1 MTGSHPSELNTET
14 ERAAIWR
21 AQGSARIY
29 RLRTTVTLLLA
40 ILCFFVVGISAQHIG
55 SYAIEQGISQVAVLV
70 PSILMAIAAGLV
82 LLMAIRAALKSNAAR
97 RSSDLYDARAL
108 GADASLGSW
117 KALSWIG
124 ALMVVTGSA
133 WFLAVNDAAV
143 SRTFF
148 DVSLIMSSA
157 GKVVWAFGTNVII
170 FVCSAVFI
178 VIWSLLI
185 AIART
190 LPGEAGRPLRYLATI
205 YGDLFRGLPAIIT
218 IYLIGFGLPLSD
230 LPVLSDLSSTSYA
243 IIALTLTYGAYTSEV
258 YRAGIDGV
266 HNSQVAAA
274 RSLGLSHAKT
284 MRYVVVPLAVRNII
298 PPLMNNCIS
307 LQKDTALVAI
317 IGTIDA
323 FNQSKII
330 AANNFNLSAV
340 TTVAI
345 LFILITIPQAR
356 LVDRL
361 IERDRKRMRTG
372 G

>member
-1 MTGSHPSELNTET
+1 MAGSFPSEQHSET
-14 ERAAIWR
+14 GRAAIWR
-21 AQGSARIY
+21 AQGTTRTY
-29 RLRTTVTLLLA
+29 GLRSSLTFILA
-40 ILCFFVVGISAQHIG
+40 LSCFFIVSLSAQHIG
-55 SYAIEQGISQVAVLV
+55 TFAIEQGVSNVAVLIV
-70 PSILMAIAAGLV
+70 GIIGAVAAGLV
-82 LLMAIRAALKSNAAR
+82 LLMSIRSVMMSISAR
-97 RSSDLYDARAL
+97 RQTDVYVARSL
-108 GADASLGSW
+108 GADASLASW
-117 KALSWIG
+117 KALSWVG
-124 ALMVVTGSA
+124 ALLLVTAGA
-133 WFLAVNDAAV
+133 WFMAVNDAAV

-148 DVSLIMSSA
+148 DLELIQSSA
-157 GKVVWAFGTNVII
+157 GKIIWAFGTNVTI
-170 FVCSAVFI
+170 FACSAVLI
-178 VIWSLLI
+178 LVWSLLV

-218 IYLIGFGLPLSD
+218 IYLIGFGLPLTN
-230 LPVLSDLSSTSYA
+230 LPILSDLGSTSYA

-284 MRYVVVPLAVRNII
+284 MRYVVVPLAIRNII

-345 LFILITIPQAR
+345 LFIVITIPQAR
-356 LVDRL
+356 LVDKL
-361 IERDRKRMRTG
+361 IDRDRKRMRAG

>member
-1 MTGSHPSELNTET
+1 MTDSLASESQNET
-14 ERAAIWR
+14 GRAAVWR
-21 AQGSARIY
+21 AQGVTRTY
-29 RLRTTVTLLLA
+29 RGRTSFTLVLA
-40 ILCFFVVGISAQHIG
+40 ALTFCLVAISAQHIG
-55 SYAIEQGISQVAVLV
+55 SQAASQGISRIAATVPGLVA
-70 PSILMAIAAGLV
+70 AIAAGLV
-82 LLMAIRAALKSNAAR
+82 LLMAIRAFAKSLAAG
-97 RSSDLYDARAL
+97 RSSDLHAARAL
-108 GADASLGSW
+108 GADASLGAW
-117 KALSWIG
+117 KALSWSG
-124 ALMVVTGSA
+124 ALLIVTGAA
-133 WFLAVNDAAV
+133 WFMALNDAAV

-148 DVSLIMSSA
+148 DLALIRSSA
-157 GKVVWAFGTNVII
+157 GKVLWAFGTNVAI
-170 FVCSAVFI
+170 FAVSAVLI
-178 VIWSLLI
+178 LIWSLLV

-190 LPGEAGRPLRYLATI
+190 IPGEAGRPLRFLAI
-205 YGDLFRGLPAIIT
+205 AYGDLFRGLPAIIT
-218 IYLIGFGLPLSD
+218 IYLIGFGLPLTD
-230 LPVLSDLSSTSYA
+230 LPILSDLSSTSYA

-258 YRAGIDGV
+258 YRAGIEGV
-266 HNSQVAAA
+266 HHSQVAAA

-345 LFILITIPQAR
+345 LFIVITIPQAR

-361 IERDRKRMRTG
+361 IERDRRRIRAG

>member
-1 MTGSHPSELNTET
+1 MAGLLASESQNETG
-14 ERAAIWR
+14 RAAVWR
-21 AQGSARIY
+21 ARSATRTY
-29 RLRTTVTLLLA
+29 RGRTSITLALA
-40 ILCFFVVGISAQHIG
+40 ALTFFVVAVSAQHIG
-55 SYAIEQGISQVAVLV
+55 SYAVSQGLSRVAVV
-70 PSILMAIAAGLV
+70 IPGIVAAIAAALV
-82 LLMAIRAALKSNAAR
+82 LLMAIRAFAKSAAAAR
-97 RSSDLYDARAL
+97 NPDLHTARAL
-108 GADASLGSW
+108 GAEASLGAW
-117 KALSWIG
+117 KALSWSG
-124 ALMVVTGSA
+124 ALLVVTA
-133 WFLAVNDAAV
+133 AVWFMAVNDAAV

-148 DVSLIMSSA
+148 DLALIQSST
-157 GKVVWAFGTNVII
+157 GKVLWAFGTNIVI
-170 FVCSAVFI
+170 FAVSAVLI
-178 VIWSLLI
+178 LIWSLLV

-190 LPGEAGRPLRYLATI
+190 LPGEAGRPLRFLAI
-205 YGDLFRGLPAIIT
+205 AYADLFRGLPAIIT
-218 IYLIGFGLPLSD
+218 IYLIGFGLPLTN
-230 LPVLSDLSSTSYA
+230 LPILSDLTSTSYA

-258 YRAGIDGV
+258 YRAGIEGV
-266 HNSQVAAA
+266 HSSQVAAA

-345 LFILITIPQAR
+345 LFIVITIPQAR
-356 LVDRL
+356 LVDKL
-361 IERDRKRMRTG
+361 IDHDRRRMRAG

>member
-1 MTGSHPSELNTET
+1 MAGSFSSELQNET
-14 ERAAIWR
+14 GRAARWR
-21 AQGSARIY
+21 AHGTTRTY
-29 RLRTTVTLLLA
+29 GLRTSLTLALA
-40 ILCFFVVGISAQHIG
+40 VFCFFIVAVTAQHVG
-55 SYAIEQGISQVAVLV
+55 SYAVAQGISTIAVVIPGIVAAV
-70 PSILMAIAAGLV
+70 AAGFV
-82 LLMAIRAALKSNAAR
+82 VLMAIRAVAKSAAAR
-97 RSSDLYDARAL
+97 RHQDVYAARAL
-108 GADASLGSW
+108 GAEASLASW
-117 KALSWIG
+117 KALSWVG
-124 ALMVVTGSA
+124 ALLAVTAGA
-133 WFLAVNDAAV
+133 WFMAVNDAAV

-148 DVSLIMSSA
+148 DLELIQGSI
-157 GKVVWAFGTNVII
+157 GKVLWAFGTNVWI
-170 FVCSAVFI
+170 FACSAVLI
-178 VIWSLLI
+178 LVWSLVV

-190 LPGEAGRPLRYLATI
+190 LPGEAGRPLRFLATA

-218 IYLIGFGLPLSD
+218 IYLIGFGLPLTN
-230 LPVLSDLSSTSYA
+230 LPFLSELSSTSYA

-258 YRAGIDGV
+258 YRAGIESV
-266 HNSQVAAA
+266 HYSQVAAA
-274 RSLGLSHAKT
+274 RSLGLSHART

-345 LFILITIPQAR
+345 LFVVITIPQAR

-361 IERDRKRMRTG
+361 IDRDRKRIRAG

>member
-1 MTGSHPSELNTET
+1 MSGSFPSEQNDAT
-14 ERAAIWR
+14 ERADKWR
-21 AQGSARIY
+21 AQGSAKTY
-29 RLRTTVTLLLA
+29 GVRTSITLTLA
-40 ILCFFVVGISAQHIG
+40 LICFFIVAVSAQHIG
-55 SYAIEQGISQVAVLV
+55 NFAIDEGISKIAVLI
-70 PSILMAIAAGLV
+70 PAILLAVAAGLV
-82 LLMAIRAALKSNAAR
+82 LLMAIRALLKSIAAH
-97 RSSDLYDARAL
+97 RSDDLYAARAL
-108 GADASLGSW
+108 GAEASLGSW

-124 ALMVVTGSA
+124 ALLIVIAGA
-133 WFLAVNDAAV
+133 WFMAANDAAV

-148 DVSLIMSSA
+148 DIPLIISSA
-157 GKVVWAFGTNVII
+157 GKVIWAFGTNVTI
-170 FVCSAVFI
+170 FACSAVLI
-178 VIWSLLI
+178 VVWSLVI

-190 LPGEAGRPLRYLATI
+190 LPGEAGRPLSYLATI

-218 IYLIGFGLPLSD
+218 IYLIGFGLPLSN
-230 LPVLSDLSSTSYA
+230 LPVLSELSSTTYA

-266 HNSQVAAA
+266 HSSQVAAA

-345 LFILITIPQAR
+345 LFIVITIPQAR
-356 LVDRL
+356 IVDRL
-361 IERDRKRMRTG
+361 IDRDRKRMRAG

>member
-1 MTGSHPSELNTET
+1 MAGSSSEMHSETG
-14 ERAAIWR
+14 RAATWR
-21 AQGSARIY
+21 ARGTTQTHG
-29 RLRTTVTLLLA
+29 LRTTLTLVIA
-40 ILCFFVVGISAQHIG
+40 IFCFFLVAVSAQHIG
-55 SYAIEQGISQVAVLV
+55 SYAVEQGVSKVAALI
-70 PSILMAIAAGLV
+70 PGGIAAVAAGYV
-82 LLMAIRAALKSNAAR
+82 LLLAIRAAMKSAAAR
-97 RSSDLYDARAL
+97 RHADVYEARAL
-108 GADASLGSW
+108 GAEASLASW
-117 KALSWIG
+117 KALSWSG
-124 ALMVVTGSA
+124 ALLVVTAGA
-133 WFLAVNDAAV
+133 WFMAVNDAAV

-148 DVSLIMSSA
+148 DLELIQSSA
-157 GKVVWAFGTNVII
+157 GKVIWAFGTNVTI
-170 FVCSAVFI
+170 FAVSAVLI
-178 VIWSLLI
+178 LVWSLLI

-190 LPGEAGRPLRYLATI
+190 LPGEAGRPLRYLATA

-218 IYLIGFGLPLSD
+218 IYLIGFGLPLTN
-230 LPVLSDLSSTSYA
+230 LPILSDLGSTSYA

-258 YRAGIDGV
+258 YRAGIEGV
-266 HNSQVAAA
+266 HHSQVAAA
-274 RSLGLSHAKT
+274 RSLGLSHTKT

-345 LFILITIPQAR
+345 LFIVITIPQAR
-356 LVDRL
+356 LVDKL
-361 IERDRKRMRTG
+361 IDRDRKRMRAG

>member
-1 MTGSHPSELNTET
+1 MNSSLPSGLKSET
-14 ERAAIWR
+14 ERVAIWR
-21 AQGSARIY
+21 AQGSAKTY
-29 RLRTTVTLLLA
+29 GLRTSCTLILA
-40 ILCFFVVGISAQHIG
+40 LISFFVVAVSAQHIG
-55 SYAIEQGISQVAVLV
+55 NYAIEEGLSKAAVII
-70 PSILMAIAAGLV
+70 PSILMSIAAGLI
-82 LLMAIRAALKSNAAR
+82 LLMSMRAAWKSRAAR
-97 RSSDLYDARAL
+97 RSDDLYAARAL
-108 GADASLGSW
+108 GAEASLGSW

-124 ALMVVTGSA
+124 ALLILTGGA

-148 DVSLIMSSA
+148 DVELIMSSA
-157 GKVVWAFGTNVII
+157 GKVARAFGTNVII
-170 FVCSAVFI
+170 FACSAVFI

-218 IYLIGFGLPLSD
+218 IYLIGFGLPLSN
-230 LPVLSDLSSTSYA
+230 LPFLSDLSSTSYA

-258 YRAGIDGV
+258 YRAGIEGV

-345 LFILITIPQAR
+345 LFILVTIPQAR
-356 LVDRL
+356 LVDKL
-361 IERDRKRMRTG
+361 IDRDRKRMRTG

>member
-1 MTGSHPSELNTET
+1 MAGSIPSELQNATR
-14 ERAAIWR
+14 RATRWR
-21 AQGSARIY
+21 AQDRARTHGV
-29 RLRTTVTLLLA
+29 RTALTLVLA
-40 ILCFFVVGISAQHIG
+40 IVCFFVVAVTAQHIG
-55 SYAIEQGISQVAVLV
+55 NYAIGQGVSTVVVLIPGLVA
-70 PSILMAIAAGLV
+70 AAAAALV
-82 LLMAIRAALKSNAAR
+82 LLMAIRAVMKSAAAR
-97 RSSDLYDARAL
+97 RNQDLYAARAL
-108 GADASLGSW
+108 GAEASLASW

-124 ALMVVTGSA
+124 ALLLISVGA
-133 WFLAVNDAAV
+133 WFMAVNDAAV

-148 DVSLIMSSA
+148 DLDQIRNSA
-157 GKVVWAFGTNVII
+157 GRVIWAFGTNVTI
-170 FVCSAVFI
+170 FACSAVLI
-178 VIWSLLI
+178 LVWSLLI

-190 LPGEAGRPLRYLATI
+190 LPGEAGRPLRYLATA

-218 IYLIGFGLPLSD
+218 IYLIGFGLPLTN
-230 LPVLSDLSSTSYA
+230 LPFLSELSSTSYA

-258 YRAGIDGV
+258 YRAGIEGV
-266 HNSQVAAA
+266 HHSQVAAA

-345 LFILITIPQAR
+345 LFVVITIPQAR

-361 IERDRKRMRTG
+361 IERDRKRMRAG

>member
-1 MTGSHPSELNTET
+1 MAGTTSSELQTET
-14 ERAAIWR
+14 GRATRWR
-21 AQGSARIY
+21 AQGTT
-29 RLRTTVTLLLA
+29 RTYGVRTSITLVLA
-40 ILCFFVVGISAQHIG
+40 IFCFFAVAVTAQHIG
-55 SYAIEQGISQVAVLV
+55 SYAVEQGVSKIAVVIPGMLAA
-70 PSILMAIAAGLV
+70 LAAGFV
-82 LLMAIRAALKSNAAR
+82 LLMAIRAVTKSVAAR
-97 RSSDLYDARAL
+97 RHQDIYAARAL
-108 GADASLGSW
+108 GAEASLTSW

-124 ALMVVTGSA
+124 ALLVVASGA
-133 WFLAVNDAAV
+133 WFMAVNDAAV

-148 DVSLIMSSA
+148 DLELIQDSI
-157 GKVVWAFGTNVII
+157 GKVLRAFGTNVWI
-170 FVCSAVFI
+170 FACSAVLI
-178 VIWSLLI
+178 LVWALVI
-185 AIART
+185 AVART
-190 LPGEAGRPLRYLATI
+190 LPGEAGRPLRFLATA
-205 YGDLFRGLPAIIT
+205 YSDLFRGLPAIIT
-218 IYLIGFGLPLSD
+218 IYLIGFGLPLTD
-230 LPVLSDLSSTSYA
+230 LPFISELSSTSYA

-258 YRAGIDGV
+258 YRAGIESV
-266 HNSQVAAA
+266 HHSQVAAA

-284 MRYVVVPLAVRNII
+284 LRYVVVPLAVRNII

-345 LFILITIPQAR
+345 LFVVVTIPQAR

-361 IERDRKRMRTG
+361 IERDRRRMRAG